1 MQDFGRTILVNR
13 GNSTLLSDNA
23 LSVNNSG
30 RDTSTMGK
38 KVAVIGAGASGL
50 VAIKS
55 CLEEGLEPTCFE
67 RTEDIGGLWRFKENP
82 EEGRASIY
90 KSVIINTSKEM
101 MSYSD
106 FPIPDDFPN
115 FMHNSKIFQYFK
127 MYAEHFQLIQ
137 YIRFKT
143 SVCSV
148 KKRPD
153 FATSGQWEI
162 TTEKDGKRESDIFDA
177 VLVCSGHHTEAH
189 IPLETFPGIERFK
202 GRYIHSRDYKNPE
215 EFQGKRVIVIGIGNS
230 GGDIA
235 VELSRTASQV
245 FLSTRR
251 GSWILNRVSDY
262 GYPVDMLHSTRFL
275 NTLKNCAPNFL
286 INHVAQSK
294 LNQRF
299 DHANYGIKPKHGVFS
314 QHPMVNDD
322 LPNRII
328 AGTVLVK
335 SNVAKFT
342 ETDAIFDD
350 ETVEKNIDAVIF
362 ATGYTF
368 SFPFCEE
375 LKVQHNKVSLYKYTF
390 LPELEK
396 QTLAVIG
403 LIQPLGAIMPISE
416 LQCRLAA
423 RIFTGEKL
431 LPSASD
437 MKEDI
442 RKKKL
447 EMEKRYVCSQRHTIQ
462 VDYMDF
468 MDELAELLGVKP
480 NYLNLFLSDPKLA
493 WNIYFGPCTPYQYRL
508 TGPGKWVKARSTIL
522 TQWDRTLKPMKTRY
536 VEPSSGFSFL
546 HVIIGLV
553 VLLAVVFFY

>member
-1 MQDFGRTILVNR
+1 
-13 GNSTLLSDNA
+13 
-23 LSVNNSG
+23 
-30 RDTSTMGK
+30 MGK

-67 RTEDIGGLWRFKENP
+67 RTEDIGGLWRFNESA
-82 EEGRASIY
+82 EAGRASIY
-90 KSVIINTSKEM
+90 KTVIINTSKEM
-101 MSYSD
+101 MCYSD
-106 FPIPDDFPN
+106 FHIPDDYPN
-115 FMHNSKIFQYFK
+115 YMHNSKILQYFRL
-127 MYAEHFQLIQ
+127 YAEHFQLTK
-137 YIRFKT
+137 YIHFKT
-143 SVCSV
+143 TVCSV
-148 KKRPD
+148 KKQPD
-153 FATSGQWEI
+153 FATSGQWEVI
-162 TTEKDGKRESDIFDA
+162 TEKDGKQESAIFDA

-189 IPLETFPGIERFK
+189 LPLHTFPGIEKFK
-202 GRYIHSRDYKNPE
+202 GRYLHSRDYKSPV
-215 EFQGKRVIVIGIGNS
+215 EFEGKRVIVIGIGNS

-262 GYPVDMLHSTRFL
+262 GYPVDMLHLTRFL
-275 NTLKNCAPNFL
+275 NTVKHSMPNFL
-286 INHVAQSK
+286 LNHVAESK

-299 DHANYGIKPKHGVFS
+299 DHANYGIKPKHKVFS

-335 SNVAKFT
+335 TNVAKFT

-362 ATGYTF
+362 ATGYSF

-375 LKVQHNKVSLYKYTF
+375 LKVKDNKIPLYKFTF

-416 LQCRLAA
+416 LQCRLAT
-423 RIFTGEKL
+423 RIFTGKKL
-431 LPSASD
+431 LPSISG

-442 RKKKL
+442 RKKKE
-447 EMEKRYVCSQRHTIQ
+447 EMEQRYVCSQRHTIQ
-462 VDYMDF
+462 VDYLEY

-480 NYLNLFLSDPKLA
+480 NFLNLFLTDPKLA
-493 WNIYFGPCTPYQYRL
+493 WAVYFGPCTPYQYRIS
-508 TGPGKWVKARSTIL
+508 GPGKWVNARRTIL
-522 TQWDRTLKPMKTRY
+522 TQWDRVMKPMRTRH
-536 VEPSSGFSFL
+536 VEPSSRFSLL
-546 HVIIGLV
+546 HVILGVV
-553 VLLAVVFFY
+553 VLLAAVFFY

>member
-1 MQDFGRTILVNR
+1 
-13 GNSTLLSDNA
+13 
-23 LSVNNSG
+23 
-30 RDTSTMGK
+30 MGK

-67 RTEDIGGLWRFKENP
+67 RTEDIGGLWRFDENP
-82 EEGRASIY
+82 EAGRASIY

-101 MSYSD
+101 MCYSD
-106 FPIPDDFPN
+106 FPIPEDFPN
-115 FMHNSKIFQYFK
+115 FMHNSKILRYFRL
-127 MYAEHFQLIQ
+127 YAEHFQLTQ

-143 SVCSV
+143 TVCSI

-153 FATSGQWEI
+153 FATSGQWDV
-162 TTEKDGKRESDIFDA
+162 TTEKDGEQESAIFDA
-177 VLVCSGHHTEAH
+177 VLVCSGHHTQAH
-189 IPLETFPGIERFK
+189 LPLQSFPGIQKFK
-202 GRYIHSRDYKNPE
+202 GRYLHSRDYKNAE
-215 EFQGKRVIVIGIGNS
+215 DFKGQRVIVIGIGNS

-251 GSWILNRVSDY
+251 GSWVLNRVSDY
-262 GYPVDMLHSTRFL
+262 GYPLDMLRLTRFF
-275 NTLKNCAPNFL
+275 NTLKHAVPGFL
-286 INHVAQSK
+286 
-294 LNQRF
+294 LNQFIESELNKRF
-299 DHANYGIKPKHGVFS
+299 DHANYGLKPKHRVFS

-328 AGTVLVK
+328 AGTVLMK

-350 ETVEKNIDAVIF
+350 DTVEKNIDAVIF

-375 LKVQHNKVSLYKYTF
+375 LKVQHNKISLYKYSF

-416 LQCRLAA
+416 LQCRLATS
-423 RIFTGEKL
+423 IFTGEKL
-431 LPSASD
+431 LPPVSE

-442 RKKKL
+442 RKKKE

-462 VDYMDF
+462 VDYLEY

-480 NYLNLFLSDPKLA
+480 NLSSLFLSDPKLA
-493 WNIYFGPCTPYQYRL
+493 YNVYFGPCTPYQYRL
-508 TGPGKWVKARSTIL
+508 SGPGKWVKARTAIL
-522 TQWDRTLKPMKTRY
+522 TQWNRAMKPTRTRY
-536 VEPSSGFSFL
+536 VEPSSRSPL
-546 HVIIGLV
+546 LPVVIGLV
-553 VLLAVVFFY
+553 VLLAAVFFY

>member
-1 MQDFGRTILVNR
+1 
-13 GNSTLLSDNA
+13 
-23 LSVNNSG
+23 
-30 RDTSTMGK
+30 MGK

-67 RTEDIGGLWRFKENP
+67 RTEDIGGLWRFDENP
-82 EEGRASIY
+82 EAGRASIY

-101 MSYSD
+101 MCYSD
-106 FPIPDDFPN
+106 FPIPEDFPN
-115 FMHNSKIFQYFK
+115 FMHNSKILRYFRL
-127 MYAEHFQLIQ
+127 YAEHFQLTQ

-143 SVCSV
+143 TVCSI

-153 FATSGQWEI
+153 FATSGQWDV
-162 TTEKDGKRESDIFDA
+162 TTEKDGEQESDIFDA
-177 VLVCSGHHTEAH
+177 VLVCSGHHTQAH
-189 IPLETFPGIERFK
+189 LPLQSFPGIQKFK
-202 GRYIHSRDYKNPE
+202 GRYLHSRDYKNAE
-215 EFQGKRVIVIGIGNS
+215 DFKGKRVIVIGIGNS

-251 GSWILNRVSDY
+251 GSWVLNRVSDY
-262 GYPVDMLHSTRFL
+262 GYPLDMLRLTRFF
-275 NTLKNCAPNFL
+275 NTLKHAVPGFL
-286 INHVAQSK
+286 
-294 LNQRF
+294 LNQFIESELNKRF
-299 DHANYGIKPKHGVFS
+299 DHANYGLKPKHRVFS

-328 AGTVLVK
+328 AGTVLMK

-350 ETVEKNIDAVIF
+350 DTVEKNIDAVIF

-375 LKVQHNKVSLYKYTF
+375 LKVQHNKISLYKYSF

-416 LQCRLAA
+416 LQCRLATS
-423 RIFTGEKL
+423 IFTGEKL
-431 LPSASD
+431 LPSVSE

-442 RKKKL
+442 RKKKE

-462 VDYMDF
+462 VDYLEY

-480 NYLNLFLSDPKLA
+480 NLSSLFLSDPKLA
-493 WNIYFGPCTPYQYRL
+493 FNVYFGPCTPYQYRL
-508 TGPGKWVKARSTIL
+508 SGPGKWVKARTAIL
-522 TQWDRTLKPMKTRY
+522 TQWNRAMKPTRTRY
-536 VEPSSGFSFL
+536 VEPSSRSL
-546 HVIIGLV
+546 LLPVVIGLV
-553 VLLAVVFFY
+553 VLLAAVFFY

>member
-1 MQDFGRTILVNR
+1 MK
-13 GNSTLLSDNA
+13 
-23 LSVNNSG
+23 
-30 RDTSTMGK
+30 K

-50 VAIKS
+50 VAIKC

-67 RTEDIGGLWRFKENP
+67 RTDDIGGLWRFEEKP
-82 EEGRASIY
+82 ESSRASIY
-90 KSVIINTSKEM
+90 RSVIINTSKEM

-106 FPIPDDFPN
+106 FPIPDEFPN
-115 FMHNSKIFQYFK
+115 FMHNSKILRYFRL
-127 MYAEHFQLIQ
+127 YAEHFQLTQ

-143 SVCSV
+143 TVCSV
-148 KKRPD
+148 KKQPD
-153 FATSGQWEI
+153 FATSGQWEVI
-162 TTEKDGKRESDIFDA
+162 TEKDGKQETAIFDA
-177 VLVCSGHHTEAH
+177 VFVCSGHHTEAH
-189 IPLETFPGIERFK
+189 LPLKTFPGIEKFK
-202 GRYIHSRDYKNPE
+202 GRYLHSRDYKNPE

-262 GYPVDMLHSTRFL
+262 GYPADMLFLTRFY
-275 NTLKNCAPNFL
+275 NTMKNVIPSSL
-286 INHVAQSK
+286 INTIAESK
-294 LNQRF
+294 LNKRF
-299 DHANYGIKPKHGVFS
+299 DHANFGLKPQHRIFS

-335 SNVAKFT
+335 SNVVKFK
-342 ETDAIFDD
+342 ENDAIFDD
-350 ETVEKNIDAVIF
+350 ETVEENIDAVIF
-362 ATGYTF
+362 ATGYSF

-375 LKVQHNKVSLYKYTF
+375 LKVQNNKVSLYKYAF

-416 LQCRLAA
+416 LQCRLATK
-423 RIFTGEKL
+423 IFAGEKL

-442 RKKKL
+442 RKKRE
-447 EMEKRYVCSQRHTIQ
+447 EMAKRYVCSQRHTIQ
-462 VDYMDF
+462 VDYMEY

-480 NYLNLFLSDPKLA
+480 NLLSLFLTDPTLA
-493 WNIYFGPCTPYQYRL
+493 WNVYFGPCTPYQYRL
-508 TGPGKWVKARSTIL
+508 SGPGKWVKARSAIL
-522 TQWDRTLKPMKTRY
+522 NQWDRVIKPMRTRY
-536 VEPSSGFSFL
+536 VEQTSHFSLL
-546 HVIIGLV
+546 HVFMGLL
-553 VLLAVVFFY
+553 VLLTAIFCY